1 MMYELS
7 VFLVAVFAGG
17 VAAVTGFGIGS
28 LVTPVLMLRY
38 PAPLAVAMM
47 GLPHAIG
54 TALRWWRLR
63 QHVDMAVLK
72 GFGLASAAGGLAGA
86 LLHARA
92 GAALITSI
100 FAILLVVSGLAGLT
114 GFIRRLHFHGHT
126 AWIGGLVSGL
136 FGGLAGNQ
144 GGLRSAA
151 LLAFPLQ
158 PAAFVATA
166 TATALIVDAAR
177 LPVYFISKGSGLVEN
192 APMVAFVAAGVVIGT
207 LAGERVLTKLPM
219 ETFRRMVATAVLL
232 LGLGMLLERI
242 T

>member
-1 MMYELS
+1 MYELS
-7 VFLVAVFAGG
+7 VFLVAVVAGA

-28 LVTPVLMLRY
+28 LVTPVLMLRF

-54 TALRWWRLR
+54 TAIRWWRLR
-63 QHVDMAVLK
+63 RHVDVAVLK

-86 LLHARA
+86 LMHARA
-92 GAALITSI
+92 GAGVITSI
-100 FAILLVVSGLAGLT
+100 FAVLLIVSGLAGLT
-114 GFIRRLHFHGHT
+114 GIIRRLHFHGHT
-126 AWIGGLVSGL
+126 AWVGGLVSGL

-151 LLAFPLQ
+151 LLAFPLK

-177 LPVYFISKGSGLVEN
+177 LPVYFVTKGDDLVAN
-192 APMVAFVAAGVVIGT
+192 APMVAFVALGVVIGT
-207 LAGERVLTKLPM
+207 FAGERVLTKLPV
-219 ETFRRMVATAVLL
+219 ETFRRVVATAVLL
-232 LGLGMLLERI
+232 LGLGMLLGRI
-242 T
+242 R